1 MIDNI
6 IVFKDFK
13 FNLLGLKKKILDLEN
28 LIFFN
33 NVVLKLKSKF

>member
-1 MIDNI
+1 MTDNI

-13 FNLLGLKKKILDLEN
+13 FNLLSLKKKIFDLKN

-33 NVVLKLKSKF
+33 NVV